1 MPALEIGKIYTCEKY
16 LLLYPAKNMAI
27 SEMAPVSIG
36 SRRGPAAWWATGIDS
51 HIVCCEANRVFVVLE
66 VYMDRARII
75 IDEMNGWIINADWIN
90 IKEAK

>member
-1 MPALEIGKIYTCEKY
+1 MLALEIGKIYTCEKY
-16 LLLYPAKNMAI
+16 LLLYPTRNMAI
-27 SEMAPVSIG
+27 SYTASAG
-36 SRRGPAAWWATGIDS
+36 TSRGLAAWWAAGIDS

-66 VYMDRARII
+66 VYMDRAKIL